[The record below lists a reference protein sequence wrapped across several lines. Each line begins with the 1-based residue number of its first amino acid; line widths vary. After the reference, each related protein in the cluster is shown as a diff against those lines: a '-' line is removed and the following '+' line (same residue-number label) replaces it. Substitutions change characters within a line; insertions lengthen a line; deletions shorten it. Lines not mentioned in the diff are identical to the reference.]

1 LRDALPTDPDCF
13 VAPPRAM
20 TPNPGANSLDISGPA
35 ESPGHIIYD
44 GLNLT
49 PDHGAATYRRL
60 LTSIARTLGY
70 DVGVIY
76 DTAFTP
82 DKDPL
87 LQEVLFFDQMRAP
100 HELGRKITLKRR
112 IRTIVDQLR
121 YNFMIKALPLRG
133 REAVVSQQ
141 YADALT
147 EHDRAFIGH
156 NILNNSN
163 LHFECTAHFVN
174 MSFDPTPDILHCTF
188 PMPLRVRSACNTYTI
203 KDLSSLRLPLSTVK
217 NRQKTFRLLKK
228 IADTAD
234 HIVTVSETVKRD
246 IVHILKVDDRRVT
259 NTYQAV
265 TLPQKYLAR
274 SERAVANYLD
284 GLYHLEMDG
293 YLIFITRFESKNSI
307 DRLIR
312 GVISSGINI
321 PMVLVLSRGFHDLE
335 ELYQI
340 IEHGSKTRP
349 RNSAGLWVLWSDYVG
364 LSSLVNLLRGARAV
378 VFPSLR
384 EDCSVPVLEAM
395 MLGTPV
401 VASTSP
407 ALSEISGNAALL
419 VDPCDAEK
427 MARAIKAIVNDA
439 DLRRELGRRGAA
451 QAAKF
456 SLPRYRE
463 RVRAL
468 YASLA

>member
-1 LRDALPTDPDCF
+1 
-13 VAPPRAM
+13 M
-20 TPNPGANSLDISGPA
+20 TPNSGANRPDIGGPV
-35 ESPGHIIYD
+35 ESPGHIVYD

-49 PDHGAATYRRL
+49 PDHGAATYRRR

-121 YNFMIKALPLRG
+121 YNFMIKALPLRCG
-133 REAVVSQQ
+133 EAVVSQQ
-141 YADALT
+141 YADTLT
-147 EHDRAFIGH
+147 EHDRAYIGR

-163 LHFECTAHFVN
+163 LNFERTANFVN
-174 MSFDPTPDILHCTF
+174 ISFYPAPDILHCTF

-203 KDLSSLRLPLSTVK
+203 KDLSSLRLPLSTGK

-274 SERAVANYLD
+274 SERAVENYLD
-284 GLYHLEMDG
+284 SLYHLEMNG
-293 YLIFITRFESKNSI
+293 YIIVITTFESKNDI
-307 DRLIR
+307 GRLIR
-312 GVISSGINI
+312 EVLSSGVNI
-321 PMVLVLSRGFHDLE
+321 PLVLVIARGYHDRE
-335 ELYQI
+335 ELDRI
-340 IEHGSKTRP
+340 IEHKAKTIS
-349 RNSAGLWVLWSDYVG
+349 RNSVGLWVICLDYVG
-364 LSSLVNLLRGARAV
+364 LSSLVNLIRGARAV

-384 EDCSVPVLEAM
+384 EDCSLPVLEAM

-401 VASTSP
+401 VASTS
-407 ALSEISGNAALL
+407 ATLSEISGNAALL
-419 VDPCDAEK
+419 VDPCDVEK
-427 MARAIKAIVNDA
+427 MARAITAIVNDA
-439 DLRRELGRRGAA
+439 DLRHELGRRGTA

-456 SLPRYRE
+456 SLARYRE
-463 RVRAL
+463 RVRSL